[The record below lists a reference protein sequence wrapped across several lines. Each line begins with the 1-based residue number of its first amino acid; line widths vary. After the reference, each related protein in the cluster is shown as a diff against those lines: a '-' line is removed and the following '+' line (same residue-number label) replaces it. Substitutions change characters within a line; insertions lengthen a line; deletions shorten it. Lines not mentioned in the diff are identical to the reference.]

1 MKKIMALLLV
11 LCMMLT
17 FGACKKNEEEIVMK
31 TDIVGEWMAV
41 SVNAAAVFN
50 EDGTGMLEYNGRQ
63 DVTWQYDPETDKYI
77 VTGDQTFSVTT
88 GKEYDM
94 PYISIMD
101 IDFYQMGDYDKAYT
115 LLLSRRLESTVNL
128 TESMTKIKL
137 DKRYTL
143 TENVLIEFTDI
154 SREMNEEILVVSYE
168 ITNLRTEAINEPI
181 CAEVFG
187 SCYVA
192 DHPTAWS
199 LYRNIEFEYPIEPD
213 ETVSGIVTLCEL
225 TDVAQPTIDKFDMV
239 IGAVYFEMYGQQY
252 YVELGEFF
260 H

>member
-31 TDIVGEWMAV
+31 TEIVGEWMAV

-50 EDGTGMLEYNGRQ
+50 EDGTGVLEYNGKQ
-63 DVTWQYDPETDKYI
+63 DVTWKYDPEADNYI
-77 VTGDQTFSVTT
+77 VTGDETYTVTA

-94 PYISIMD
+94 PYISIND
-101 IDFYQMGDYDKAYT
+101 IDFYQMDDYDKAYT
-115 LLLSRRLESTVNL
+115 LLLSRRLESTVYL
-128 TESMTKIKL
+128 TEGMTKIKL
-137 DKRYTL
+137 DTRYSL

-154 SREMNEEILVVSYE
+154 SREMDGEILAVSYE
-168 ITNLRTEAINEPI
+168 ITNHRSEVLNEPI

-187 SCYVA
+187 SCYIA

-199 LYRNIEFEYPIEPD
+199 LYRNIEFEYPIEPN
-213 ETVSGIVTLCEL
+213 ETVSGVVTLCEL

-239 IGAVYFEMYGQQY
+239 IGAVYFQMYGQQY